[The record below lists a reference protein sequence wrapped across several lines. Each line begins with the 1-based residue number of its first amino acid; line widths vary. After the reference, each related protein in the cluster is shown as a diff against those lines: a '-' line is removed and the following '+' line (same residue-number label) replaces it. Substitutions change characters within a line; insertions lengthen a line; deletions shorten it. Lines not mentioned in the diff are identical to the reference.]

1 MSLPF
6 VEKYRP
12 SSLDQV
18 ISQDDIIS
26 TIKNFL
32 NAGSLPH
39 LLLYGTAG
47 TGKTTLAVNVA
58 RLIYGQNLASFVLQ
72 LNASDDR
79 GIDVVRERIKEFSGT
94 KSIGA
99 PYKLIILDEA
109 DHLTM
114 VAQGALRRIIEQYT
128 SNVRFILICNFASKI
143 IPALQSRC
151 TRFRFAPL
159 KSEDIKIK
167 LKQVCMAENI
177 KIPEDASDALIDISN
192 GDMRCILNVLQGL
205 SIRDRDI
212 KLADVY
218 EMMGLPSEE
227 HLATIL
233 KSILNDDFSTAYQG
247 KFEY

>member
-26 TIKNFL
+26 TIQTFL
-32 NAGSLPH
+32 EANSLPH

-47 TGKTTLAVNVA
+47 TGKTTMAINIA
-58 RLIYGQNLASFVLQ
+58 RLIYGDNMAPYVLS

-79 GIDVVRERIKEFSGT
+79 GIDVVRERIKEFSAT
-94 KSIGA
+94 KA
-99 PYKLIILDEA
+99 LNKPYKLIILDEA
-109 DHLTM
+109 DHLTQ
-114 VAQGALRRIIEQYT
+114 VAQGALRRIVEQFT

-159 KSEDIKIK
+159 NPQDIKVKLKEICLQEDIH
-167 LKQVCMAENI
+167 L
-177 KIPEDASDALIDISN
+177 PDDAGDALIHISN

-205 SIRDRDI
+205 SIRDREI
-212 KLADVY
+212 KLVDVY

-227 HLATIL
+227 HLKSIL
-233 KSILNDDFSTAYQG
+233 TTILNDDFTTAFQSRL
-247 KFEY
+247 

>member
-12 SSLDQV
+12 TNLDQI
-18 ISQDDIIS
+18 ISQNDIIS
-26 TIKNFL
+26 TINKFL
-32 NAGSLPH
+32 HAGGLPH

-47 TGKTTLAVNVA
+47 TGKTTMAVNIC
-58 RLIYGQNLASFVLQ
+58 RLIYGDNMAPYVLQ

-79 GIDVVRERIKEFSGT
+79 GIEVVRNQIKDFSAT
-94 KSIGA
+94 KSLGK
-99 PYKLIILDEA
+99 PYKIIILDEA
-109 DHLTM
+109 DHLTQ

-159 KSEDIKIK
+159 NPDDIKVR
-167 LKQVCMAENI
+167 LKEVCFAENI

-192 GDMRCILNVLQGL
+192 GDMRCILNILQGL

-227 HLATIL
+227 HLTTIL
-233 KSILNDDFSTAYQG
+233 NSILNEDFTTSYQSTYN
-247 KFEY
+247 